1 MKLIFILT
9 FFALLLTT
17 SAQTDSQVQKKLE
30 LALSFGT
37 TSSGP
42 ASGFEAAMNASG
54 FNKTMHGF
62 FGPAVK
68 HPFSKTGFSITGFP
82 WTFAASYN
90 IDEQYSVGINI
101 GNSPIGSTH
110 GYGNDANKMT
120 FEEMHYTLF
129 QLVPFGRL
137 KVNLFL
143 ISAGPAIYITKT
155 NVTDRVGDNYDDYI
169 LHIGLMLD
177 ASLQYPTDTKL
188 FGFIHAQAKFMSSD
202 KLGPYDTKPIGS
214 LEVKKINNFEVN
226 YSSVFIGLGIGMRL

>member
-54 FNKTMHGF
+54 LNKTMHGF

-68 HPFSKTGFSITGFP
+68 HPFSKTGFGLIGFP

-90 IDEQYSVGINI
+90 IDEQYSLGMSI

-110 GYGNDANKMT
+110 GYKSEANKMT

-129 QLVPFGRL
+129 QIVPFGRL
-137 KVNLFL
+137 KVNAFL
-143 ISAGPAIYITKT
+143 LSAGPAIFITKT

-169 LHIGLMLD
+169 LHIGLMLE
-177 ASLQYPTDTKL
+177 ASIQYPTDTML
-188 FGFIHAQAKFMSSD
+188 FGFINAQARIMTKD
-202 KLGPYDTKPIGS
+202 KLGAYDTKAIGS
-214 LEVKKINNFEVN
+214 NEVYKINNFEVN
-226 YSSVFIGLGIGMRL
+226 YSSVFIGVGVGIRL